1 MLKIPSAADVTPPLM
16 VPLRTVAEERYADV
30 KLEAISPPK
39 AESERSSPWLLAGG
53 ALLVLGL
60 FGAGSLVFLAGK
72 TPAARTLNSPPSVP
86 VALSVTTLE
95 ERGDLSLI
103 TELKPLAE
111 KFLAA
116 TSVDQCLPLIRNPET
131 VAARMRAYYPSGVI
145 PALGMSEFNT
155 RGGLE
160 MLEGM
165 VSAGVRTRDQNEKTM
180 AFVPTGAGF
189 KIDWESWVGWSE
201 LSWEKFRETKPVQAC
216 RFRVNVYPTEYYN
229 FAFTDDLKWQSYRL
243 DSPDGTHTIYGYV
256 EKGSDL
262 ARSLHLDPDTR
273 MSSMI
278 LTLKFPPNSDSRDQV
293 EIVQV
298 VTDGWVEK

>member
-16 VPLRTVAEERYADV
+16 APLRTVEEEQYSDEE
-30 KLEAISPPK
+30 LEAMSQTK
-39 AESERSSPWLLAGG
+39 AVSERTSPWLLAGG

-60 FGAGSLVFLAGK
+60 FGVGAQVFLAGK
-72 TPAARTLNSPPSVP
+72 TPVALPQSLPPSVP
-86 VALSVTTLE
+86 VALPAATLE

-103 TELKPLAE
+103 AELTPLAE
-111 KFLAA
+111 KFLTA

-155 RGGLE
+155 RGGLA

-180 AFVPTGAGF
+180 AFVATGAGF

-201 LSWEKFRETKPVQAC
+201 LSWEKFRETKPVQAS
-216 RFRVNVYPTEYYN
+216 RFRVNVYATEYYN
-229 FAFTDDLKWQSYRL
+229 FAFADDLKWQSYRL

-256 EKGSDL
+256 EKGSEL
-262 ARSLHLDPDTR
+262 ARSLHLDQDTK
-273 MSSMI
+273 MSPMI
-278 LTLKFPPNSDSRDQV
+278 LALKFPTDSESRDQV